1 MTSLASRDVNSG
13 RSSRQQH
20 TVSLHCYRKEEHQFH
35 SLPFLLP
42 TVLTFHLEG
51 EERRGDRGKKADG
64 RTVVAQ

>member
-20 TVSLHCYRKEEHQFH
+20 AVSLRCYKEEYQFH
-35 SLPFLLP
+35 SLPFLLS
-42 TVLTFHLEG
+42 TLLTFHPEG
-51 EERRGDRGKKADG
+51 EERRADRGKKADG